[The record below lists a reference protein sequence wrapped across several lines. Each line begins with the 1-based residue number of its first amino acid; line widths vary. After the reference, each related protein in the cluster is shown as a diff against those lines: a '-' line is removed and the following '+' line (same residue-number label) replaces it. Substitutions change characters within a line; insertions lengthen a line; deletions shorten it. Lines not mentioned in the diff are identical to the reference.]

1 MMTNHNRLSGLPRIA
16 WLLVCLLIGRIL
28 VGIFLNY
35 RDYLPPNFRADFL
48 LGRES
53 YFWQG
58 YHWAFYPHI
67 FAGPLSL
74 ILGTILISDQFRRP
88 FPKWH
93 RFFGRVQAM
102 CVIFVVAPS
111 GLGMAMH
118 AANGPVQGA
127 GFILLA
133 FATAASMALGWRAAR
148 QRRFQMHRQWMCRN
162 FLMLFSTV
170 IVRVNGGIGELLEIS
185 DERFYAHTAWT
196 SWLVPLILFE
206 LVGLRIRRPVRF
218 QLPRE
223 APSMSPG

>member
-1 MMTNHNRLSGLPRIA
+1 MPNLHFKAPRILT
-16 WLLVCLLIGRIL
+16 LLVCLLIGRIL
-28 VGIFLNY
+28 AGILWNY
-35 RDYLPPNFRADFL
+35 RNYLPPNFQADFL
-48 LGRES
+48 LGRQS

-58 YHWAFYPHI
+58 YQWAFYPHI

-93 RFFGRVQAM
+93 RFFGRVQAV

-111 GLGMAMH
+111 GLGMATR

-127 GFILLA
+127 GFVLLA

-148 QRRFQMHRQWMCRN
+148 QRRFNIHRQWMCRN

-170 IVRVNGGIGELLEIS
+170 LVRVNGGIGEFLGIS
-185 DERFYAHTAWT
+185 DERFYSHTAWT

-206 LVGLRIRRPVRF
+206 LAGLKTRRPF
-218 QLPRE
+218 HFLSPRE
-223 APSMSPG
+223 STSMSPG